1 MAKPRELFNTPAPQ
15 AMSQMGAGIAEAY
28 ANAGRIQGQ
37 GVAAMGESIGKGIQ
51 AGVSAYAGYAQQQKQ
66 IESQNKAY
74 DNLFKNPL
82 VQNMFFQDKQGPEG
96 VITAKD
102 QASQFLAQ
110 TADMKPSEK
119 NMFYNTVVPPAI
131 GQYYKMQQIEAEA
144 AGRVRAAQKPPL
156 DLSGVGS
163 AIDSIWNPKPTG
175 SQVPAAV
182 VPVDQSMQ
190 GQDTTQPATDL
201 AEFLRRKGWSGT
213 GPVPKALMREFEASQ
228 PFPNPY

>member
-1 MAKPRELFNTPAPQ
+1 MARPRELFNTPAPQ
-15 AMSQMGAGIAEAY
+15 AMSMMGQGIADAY
-28 ANAGRIQGQ
+28 ANAGAIEGRGM
-37 GVAAMGESIGKGIQ
+37 AAMGESIAKGITG
-51 AGVSAYAGYAQQQKQ
+51 AASAIAGYAKEQKQ

-131 GQYYKMQQIEAEA
+131 GQYYKMQQIEAER
-144 AGRVRAAQKPPL
+144 AGALDRAQI
-156 DLSGVGS
+156 GVGPQYAQLEEQRRQRQAEQERYNRTNTQLEAFRS
-163 AIDSIWNPKPTG
+163 SLG
-175 SQVPAAV
+175 GFR
-182 VPVDQSMQ
+182 SMF
-190 GQDTTQPATDL
+190 GQ
-201 AEFLRRKGWSGT
+201 
-213 GPVPKALMREFEASQ
+213 
-228 PFPNPY
+228 

>member
-1 MAKPRELFNTPAPQ
+1 MARPRELYNGPAPQ
-15 AMSQMGAGIAEAY
+15 AMSMMGAGIADAY
-28 ANAGRIQGQ
+28 ANAGAIEGRGM
-37 GVAAMGESIGKGIQ
+37 AAMGESIAKGITG
-51 AGVSAYAGYAQQQKQ
+51 AASAIAGYAKEQKQ

-131 GQYYKMQQIEAEA
+131 GQYYKMQQIEAEQKGLFNRVI
-144 AGRVRAAQKPPL
+144 AGK
-156 DLSGVGS
+156 
-163 AIDSIWNPKPTG
+163 K
-175 SQVPAAV
+175 
-182 VPVDQSMQ
+182 
-190 GQDTTQPATDL
+190 
-201 AEFLRRKGWSGT
+201 
-213 GPVPKALMREFEASQ
+213 PVPDVTDYSSGLTQAISDQQPSQTAPKTAAPMPGSELDFERAISTLENHMVKKYGPDYRLRKIQ
-228 PFPNPY
+228 ATQQDMMEAGL

>member
-119 NMFYNTVVPPAI
+119 NMFYNTIVPPAI
-131 GQYYKMQQIEAEA
+131 GQYYKMQQIEADQ
-144 AGRVRAAQKPPL
+144 AGAMSRAQV
-156 DLSGVGS
+156 GVGPQYANIEEQKRQRQAEQERYNKTNTQLEAFRS
-163 AIDSIWNPKPTG
+163 SLG
-175 SQVPAAV
+175 GFR
-182 VPVDQSMQ
+182 SMF
-190 GQDTTQPATDL
+190 GQ
-201 AEFLRRKGWSGT
+201 
-213 GPVPKALMREFEASQ
+213 
-228 PFPNPY
+228 

>member
-131 GQYYKMQQIEAEA
+131 GQYYKMQQIDAET

>member
-1 MAKPRELFNTPAPQ
+1 MARPRELFNTPAPQ
-15 AMSQMGAGIAEAY
+15 AMSMMGAGIADAY
-28 ANAGRIQGQ
+28 ANAGAIEGRGM
-37 GVAAMGESIGKGIQ
+37 AAMGESIAKGITG
-51 AGVSAYAGYAQQQKQ
+51 AASAIAGYAKEQKQ

-131 GQYYKMQQIEAEA
+131 GQYYKMQQIEAER
-144 AGRVRAAQKPPL
+144 AGALDRAQI
-156 DLSGVGS
+156 GVGPQYAQLEEQRRQRQAEQERYNRTNTQLEAFRS
-163 AIDSIWNPKPTG
+163 SLG
-175 SQVPAAV
+175 GFR
-182 VPVDQSMQ
+182 SMF
-190 GQDTTQPATDL
+190 GQ
-201 AEFLRRKGWSGT
+201 
-213 GPVPKALMREFEASQ
+213 
-228 PFPNPY
+228 